1 MDADSDRVAD
11 WRFPATAQGLADALD
26 TLGGRLR
33 TLGLGP
39 GVARRLSVAADEL
52 VGNLLR
58 HDPPAVAGATVRLQV
73 FRRPGAVEVV
83 LHQPGRPFDPTRV
96 GSPEAPQEIGGVGL
110 RITNSIVDGMQYRRV
125 RDTNVVHLSV
135 LTDP

>member
-83 LHQPGRPFDPTRV
+83 LHQPGRPFDPTLVEPLGAPPEV
-96 GSPEAPQEIGGVGL
+96 GGAGL
-110 RITNSIVDGMQYRRV
+110 RIANAIVGEMRYRRV
-125 RDTNVVHLSV
+125 GDTNVVHLSV
-135 LTDP
+135 PTDP